1 MIYTALIQSRCPTP
15 PWPLSGGFFREA
27 TLDRAR
33 IRRVPVIENPP
44 FYREFEESGQSIPL
58 DFSVWAAITFGDV
71 VLVSD
76 DQVPWPPSHSVVFH
90 EMVHLVQYDELG
102 IFEFARRYVTRFVQ
116 NRFNY
121 MTIPLESDAFD
132 LQGRFEG
139 WTGEPFSAE
148 VEVRA
153 TSVGPDYPMPAEEAI
168 ANRWSDAFQEASLHT
183 VAYRSSRPLRTG
195 GARRPPK

>member
-1 MIYTALIQSRCPTP
+1 MTDPKRLNMQELVSFLADNAGHWISNQRDLHRAHSEPLPDTTTAALR
-15 PWPLSGGFFREA
+15 GFFSDE
-27 TLDRAR
+27 TLNRAR

-71 VLVSD
+71 ILVSD

-102 IFEFARRYVTRFVQ
+102 IFEFARRYVTPFMQ

-148 VEVRA
+148 AEVRA
-153 TSVGPDYPMPAEEAI
+153 HIGKPGLPYAG
-168 ANRWSDAFQEASLHT
+168 R
-183 VAYRSSRPLRTG
+183 RGSRQPVE
-195 GARRPPK
+195 